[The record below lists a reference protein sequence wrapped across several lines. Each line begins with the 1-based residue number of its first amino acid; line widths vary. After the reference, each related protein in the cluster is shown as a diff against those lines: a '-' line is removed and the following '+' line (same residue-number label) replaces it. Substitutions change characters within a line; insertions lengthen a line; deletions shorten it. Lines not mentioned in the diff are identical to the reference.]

1 MTEPVDEQGEQD
13 AQGGQDGQLTALGR
27 LAGRCYDRRRTVL
40 VLWILTVIAITVV
53 AQVVGTH
60 FENKFTAGNTQSQQA
75 TDLLSARFPA
85 EAGDSADV
93 VFHTS
98 TPIAANEEAIDRVV
112 ASLRP
117 LANVSSVTSPFSPE
131 GAHQIAPSDN
141 IAYAMVQFDT
151 TTSNLPPDSI
161 NAVIHTAEAAARPGF
176 QIALG
181 GEPISSVE
189 KISPGASEGI
199 GITAAIIIMLLAF
212 GSVVAM
218 GLPIITALFGLG
230 IGVALL
236 ELVTHLL
243 VVPNF
248 APEMAAMI
256 GIGVGIDYA
265 LFIVTRYRQGIFEGR
280 DPRGAVVTSLMTSGR
295 SVLFAGGT
303 VVISLFGLFLIGQP
317 YMIGL
322 ATACIAAVL
331 MVLVAALTLLPA
343 LLGFSGNAID
353 KLHLPG
359 LLQHGGP
366 PPPNGFWYRWS
377 RLIQRRAWI
386 TGTLAVLVLIVLAL
400 PLFSMRL
407 AFTDASNDPPAS
419 TTHQAYELLAKGFG
433 VGFNGPLVVAV
444 DMHGPGDRAVVDRL
458 DSALGSGVANVAF
471 TAPARFNASDTG
483 AVIIVVPKTSPQ
495 SAQTG
500 DLVQTLRA
508 DVIPPAVKGTGVTAL
523 VGGQTAAG
531 IDAANYLGHR
541 LLLVIGAVL
550 ILSFLLLMTVFRS
563 VVLPLKA
570 VIMNLLSVGAAYGV
584 MVAVFEWGWLGNV
597 IRIGETGPIDPWIP
611 VTMFTILFGLS
622 MDYEVFLLSRI
633 REEWLRTG
641 ENSVAVA
648 DGLAVT
654 GRIITAAAAIMF
666 CVFASF
672 VINDPLHILKV
683 FGLGLAVAV
692 AVDVTLV
699 RMVLVPSIM
708 ELLGPLNW
716 WMPRFL
722 DRSVPTIGIEVT
734 PVASASE
741 AGSARAASAAGAG
754 SAEAGSAEAG
764 SAAGA
769 GSPAATPTSV

>member
-1 MTEPVDEQGEQD
+1 VSTLRTSTDTEQTPTSVQI
-13 AQGGQDGQLTALGR
+13 TSLGR
-27 LAGRCYDRRRTVL
+27 LAGRCYDRRRLVL
-40 VLWILTVIAITVV
+40 VLWILALIGITVV
-53 AQVVGTH
+53 AQMVGTH
-60 FENKFTAGNTQSQQA
+60 FQNKFTAGNTQSQQA
-75 TDLLSARFPA
+75 ADLLSARFPA
-85 EAGDSADV
+85 RAGDTADV
-93 VFHTS
+93 VFHTA
-98 TPIAANEEAIDRVV
+98 TPIAANQADITKVV
-112 ASLRP
+112 DSLVP
-117 LANVSSVTSPFSPE
+117 LAHVTSVTSPFSPA
-131 GAHQIAPSDN
+131 GAHQISPHAN
-141 IAYAMVQFDT
+141 IAYAVVQFDT
-151 TTSNLPPDSI
+151 TTDKLPPA
-161 NAVIHTAEAAARPGF
+161 AVNKVIGTAEAAAHRGF
-176 QIALG
+176 QVALG
-181 GEPISSVE
+181 GYPISSVA

-236 ELVTHLL
+236 ELVTHFLI
-243 VVPNF
+243 VPNF

-280 DPRGAVVTSLMTSGR
+280 DPRGAVVMSLMTSGR
-295 SVLFAGGT
+295 SVLFAGMT

-331 MVLVAALTLLPA
+331 MVLIAALTLLPA

-359 LLQHGGP
+359 LLQSGGP
-366 PPPNGFWYRWS
+366 PPPNGFWHRWS
-377 RLIQRRAWI
+377 RLIQRRAWV
-386 TGTLAVLVLIVLAL
+386 TGTLAVLVLVLLAL
-400 PLFSMRL
+400 PLFGMRL
-407 AFTDASNDPPAS
+407 AFTDASNDP
-419 TTHQAYELLAKGFG
+419 TTQTTRQAYDLLAQGFG
-433 VGFNGPLVVAV
+433 AGFNGPLVVAV
-444 DMHGPGDRAVVDRL
+444 DMHGPQDRAVVERL
-458 DSALGSGVANVAF
+458 GRALGNGVPNVAF
-471 TAPARFNASDTG
+471 TAPPQFNAADTG
-483 AVIIVVPKTSPQ
+483 AVILVVPTTGPQ
-495 SAQTG
+495 AAETEH
-500 DLVQTLRA
+500 LVSDLRA
-508 DVIPPAVKGTGVTAL
+508 DVIPPVVNGTDVNAL
-523 VGGQTAAG
+523 VGGQTAGG
-531 IDAANYLGHR
+531 IDAANFLGGR
-541 LLLVIGAVL
+541 LFLVIGAVL

-563 VVLPLKA
+563 VVIPFKA

-584 MVAVFEWGWLGNV
+584 IVAVFQWGWAGS
-597 IRIGETGPIDPWIP
+597 IIGIGEKGPIDPWIP

-641 ENSVAVA
+641 DNSAAVA

-692 AVDVTLV
+692 LIDVTLV

-708 ELLGPLNW
+708 EILGPVNW

-722 DRSVPTIGIEVT
+722 DRSIPTIGVEVT
-734 PVASASE
+734 P
-741 AGSARAASAAGAG
+741 
-754 SAEAGSAEAG
+754 
-764 SAAGA
+764 
-769 GSPAATPTSV
+769 TPVPTPV